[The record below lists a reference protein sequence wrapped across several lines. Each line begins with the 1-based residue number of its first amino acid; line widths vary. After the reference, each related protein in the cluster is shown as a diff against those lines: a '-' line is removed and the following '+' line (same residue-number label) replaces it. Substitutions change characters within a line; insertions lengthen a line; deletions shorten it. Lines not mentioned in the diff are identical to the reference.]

1 MIKKTLYLYEYIGM
15 YSVAYN
21 NLYNKQLVNKIGKFQ
36 SIQSNKSGYVDPYQ
50 EPIYLP
56 LKTIT
61 AASAASG
68 FSLRLRENN
77 RLFGR

>member
-56 LKTIT
+56 LKTIVPK
-61 AASAASG
+61 AKKHPRFPAN
-68 FSLRLRENN
+68 RRE
-77 RLFGR
+77 L

>member
-1 MIKKTLYLYEYIGM
+1 M

-56 LKTIT
+56 LKTIVPK
-61 AASAASG
+61 AKKHPRFPAN
-68 FSLRLRENN
+68 RRE
-77 RLFGR
+77 L